1 MIPID
6 DNELTTD
13 NMTKQWKHFI
23 EHMKDNIRKDKQ
35 PLFDGTDTDRVHF
48 SAFGDTN
55 YTDNNMLPYG

>member
-1 MIPID
+1 M
-6 DNELTTD
+6 ERVE
-13 NMTKQWKHFI
+13 TKFG
-23 EHMKDNIRKDKQ
+23 NNKQ